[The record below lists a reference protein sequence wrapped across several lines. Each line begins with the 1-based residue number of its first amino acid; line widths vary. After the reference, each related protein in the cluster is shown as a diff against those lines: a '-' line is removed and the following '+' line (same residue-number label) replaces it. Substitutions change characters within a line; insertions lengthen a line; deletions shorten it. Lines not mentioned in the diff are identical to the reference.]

1 MLHYCNLYIAVA
13 LYFCDYIVVDDK
25 FEDCTAGDKFLI
37 LKKMPTKKQLLV
49 SVMKMCDNDIGL
61 ESVGRISM

>member
-1 MLHYCNLYIAVA
+1 M
-13 LYFCDYIVVDDK
+13 YFCDDIVVDDT

-49 SVMKMCDNDIGL
+49 YVMKVCDNDIVL
-61 ESVGRISM
+61 ESVG